1 MLLFSS
7 SVKQNRLFLTE
18 LSWHMYGTDSQGT
31 LNLLQILSVLPL
43 CRRGRFPGH
52 YWDQA
57 IYVVQFHQNYQLVP
71 DWDKV
76 RHHRPQYTTR
86 NNEINFLS
94 IPALNPSVS
103 IRWIARIPLI
113 GWNDLLLRSTSS
125 MYLKILTFTIVRTG
139 CFLFCFG
146 KIV

>member
-18 LSWHMYGTDSQGT
+18 LSWHMYRTDSQGT

-71 DWDKV
+71 DWDNV
-76 RHHRPQYTTR
+76 LHHRPQYTTS

-94 IPALNPSVS
+94 IPALNPVS
-103 IRWIARIPLI
+103 RFDESPDSSDWLKWFVIAFNFLYVFK
-113 GWNDLLLRSTSS
+113 NSS
-125 MYLKILTFTIVRTG
+125 FTIVRMG
-139 CFLFCFG
+139 CF
-146 KIV
+146 